1 MAVVKSADRV
11 IQIFESI
18 GLSNGGIT
26 HRALW
31 EALGIPKGSL
41 SLLLSNLM
49 DRDYVAFD
57 AVSKRYRLGPR
68 LLVLT
73 GRYLST
79 IDLARIARPILREL
93 VADINEDGELAVMK
107 DTDILILHKEDCSR
121 PFKYSIAIG
130 DRRPMHATAAGK
142 AILAYLPDDE
152 LSRYLSLVKLAPITK
167 NTITNR
173 QTLLRG
179 LKDIR
184 STGLAYGRDEL
195 YEGVSAIAAPIFD
208 LHRSIAGSIVVTL
221 PSARFKAERRRIIE
235 PRLRRAA
242 AEISRQL
249 GFDADIKE
257 RDRDAADTGKNAK
270 ITIL

>member
-18 GLSNGGIT
+18 GLSNGGST
-26 HRALW
+26 HRDLS
-31 EALGIPKGSL
+31 EALDIPKGSL
-41 SLLLSNLM
+41 SLLLSNLVN
-49 DRDYVAFD
+49 RDYVTFD
-57 AVSKRYRLGPR
+57 AASKRYRLGSR

-73 GRYLST
+73 SRYLST
-79 IDLARIARPILREL
+79 IDLVRIGRPILQEL
-93 VADINEDGELAVMK
+93 VSEVNEGGEIAVMK
-107 DTDILILHKEDCSR
+107 ETEILILHKEDCSR
-121 PFKYSIAIG
+121 PFKYAIAIG
-130 DRRPMHATAAGK
+130 DRGPIYATAAGK
-142 AILAYLPDDE
+142 AILAYLSEDQR
-152 LSRYLSLVKLAPITK
+152 SRYLSLVKLAPITK

-173 QTLLRG
+173 QALLRG

-208 LHRSIAGSIVVTL
+208 LHGSIAGSIIVTL
-221 PSARFKAERRRIIE
+221 PSARFKPERRRIIE

-249 GFDADIKE
+249 GFEPDI
-257 RDRDAADTGKNAK
+257 
-270 ITIL
+270 